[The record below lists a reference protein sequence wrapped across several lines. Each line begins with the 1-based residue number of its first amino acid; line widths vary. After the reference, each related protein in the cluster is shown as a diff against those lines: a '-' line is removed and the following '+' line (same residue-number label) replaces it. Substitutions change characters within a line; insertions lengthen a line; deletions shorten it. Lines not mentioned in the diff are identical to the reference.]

1 MKINSEMMIYL
12 HCQYVNSITYLGIS
26 FSRFHPENLVMP
38 GVEIKPLY
46 RDWLG
51 LARGKPMP
59 AELPRRAAAVPGVL
73 RFRILN

>member
-1 MKINSEMMIYL
+1 
-12 HCQYVNSITYLGIS
+12 
-26 FSRFHPENLVMP
+26 MP

-73 RFRILN
+73 RFRIFQLKQNLLELDISIRFKKLFVLKQNLKGIPE

>member
-1 MKINSEMMIYL
+1 
-12 HCQYVNSITYLGIS
+12 
-26 FSRFHPENLVMP
+26 MP

-73 RFRILN
+73 RFRIFQLKQNLLEFDISIRIKMLFSGAKLKG